1 LATIFAILVPFADV
15 YLDFNRGV
23 HRIIDTIIGGIIAIL
38 IIESIEDKA
47 LLTLLLLLFSG
58 IYVYVAGTKNYAFR
72 MIFVTVMVLLLID
85 IPNPSIELIPSLI
98 RFESI
103 IIGALLSVLTLFV
116 VWIISKTRSNQELR
130 KVG

>member
-1 LATIFAILVPFADV
+1 MATIFAILVPFADV

-23 HRIIDTIIGGIIAIL
+23 HRIIGTIIGGIIAVL

-85 IPNPSIELIPSLI
+85 IPNPSRDLISSLI

-103 IIGALLSVLTLFV
+103 IIGALLSILTLFV
-116 VWIISKTRSNQELR
+116 AWIIPKTRSNHASR